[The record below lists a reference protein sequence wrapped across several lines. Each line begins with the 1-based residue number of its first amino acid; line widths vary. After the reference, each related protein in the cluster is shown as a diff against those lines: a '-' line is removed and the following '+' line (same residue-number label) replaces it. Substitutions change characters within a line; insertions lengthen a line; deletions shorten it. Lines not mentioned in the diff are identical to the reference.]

1 MVAVVTLVGEAA
13 GAAGRDNNDKK
24 EQRVTE
30 LRDAEIIIIG
40 GGVIGCSLAY
50 HLSRMGHKDILLLE
64 RGQLTHGATWHAA
77 GLVGQLRSTR
87 NKTRLMQKSVELY
100 DELETI
106 TGQAVDWRK
115 VGSLRLACSPERM
128 LEIRRSATLAKSFG
142 LEFHVISANEARELF
157 PLMSTDG
164 VLGAAFIPGD
174 GYVDPSSLT
183 QALAKGARD
192 GGVKIRQ
199 GVTVTGLQREGLR
212 VTAVETDQGSIRCD
226 KVVNAAGMWSRNVGL
241 MAGVDVPVVALE
253 HQYLLTDQIPNMP
266 ADLPTMR
273 DPDHLIYVK
282 PEVRGLAIGGW
293 EPDTIAWGEAGIP
306 ADFGPELL
314 PSNFDRFEQ
323 LAEAAG
329 MRRPAVNETGVR
341 ELVNGPIPWSAD
353 GDFFFGL
360 APELDNFYVCS
371 GFSYGIAAGG
381 GAGRMMAE
389 WITDGAPSVD
399 LFGLDIR
406 RFGPHHNAKHFL
418 YPRTIENY
426 GDYYALHMPEH
437 EVHSARGIR
446 RSPLYH
452 TLKERG
458 AVMGSKGGW
467 ERPNWFAPE
476 GSEPV
481 DQPSFHKP
489 NWFDAVGAEC
499 RAIRENVALIDM
511 TSFSK
516 FDIIGPDALPLLQRL
531 CVSNMDKPVGSVI
544 YTQMCNVRGGI
555 EADVTICRTGANEF
569 YLVTGSAFATHDC
582 DWIRR
587 NTRDDETVFV
597 RDVTSSRAVINLCGP
612 NARHVLQ
619 AASEDDVAN
628 DAFPFATF
636 WEIRLGAATVR
647 AVRISYVG
655 ELGWELHVPT
665 EYAAHVYE
673 TLRRAGAEFGIADAG
688 YRAIASLRLEKGYL
702 AWSTDI
708 TPDYTPFE
716 AGLGHRVAFKKGDFI
731 GRDALVSLR
740 DQPPARRMCTFTLE
754 GEAWVHG
761 GECILHGDEVLDVT
775 TSGGFGHWVGK
786 PIVMGYLPA
795 EYLDSDDLEVEVFG
809 ERFRATRYDRA
820 LYDPDM
826 EKMKC

>member
-329 MRRPAVNETGVR
+329 MSACRPSTKPGCANWSTAPYPGRRTAISSSDWRRSWTTSMSAAASPTASRPAAE
-341 ELVNGPIPWSAD
+341 P
-353 GDFFFGL
+353 
-360 APELDNFYVCS
+360 
-371 GFSYGIAAGG
+371 AA
-381 GAGRMMAE
+381 
-389 WITDGAPSVD
+389 
-399 LFGLDIR
+399 
-406 RFGPHHNAKHFL
+406 
-418 YPRTIENY
+418 
-426 GDYYALHMPEH
+426 
-437 EVHSARGIR
+437 
-446 RSPLYH
+446 
-452 TLKERG
+452 
-458 AVMGSKGGW
+458 
-467 ERPNWFAPE
+467 
-476 GSEPV
+476 
-481 DQPSFHKP
+481 
-489 NWFDAVGAEC
+489 
-499 RAIRENVALIDM
+499 
-511 TSFSK
+511 
-516 FDIIGPDALPLLQRL
+516 
-531 CVSNMDKPVGSVI
+531 
-544 YTQMCNVRGGI
+544 
-555 EADVTICRTGANEF
+555 
-569 YLVTGSAFATHDC
+569 
-582 DWIRR
+582 
-587 NTRDDETVFV
+587 
-597 RDVTSSRAVINLCGP
+597 
-612 NARHVLQ
+612 
-619 AASEDDVAN
+619 
-628 DAFPFATF
+628 
-636 WEIRLGAATVR
+636 
-647 AVRISYVG
+647 
-655 ELGWELHVPT
+655 
-665 EYAAHVYE
+665 
-673 TLRRAGAEFGIADAG
+673 
-688 YRAIASLRLEKGYL
+688 
-702 AWSTDI
+702 
-708 TPDYTPFE
+708 
-716 AGLGHRVAFKKGDFI
+716 
-731 GRDALVSLR
+731 
-740 DQPPARRMCTFTLE
+740 
-754 GEAWVHG
+754 
-761 GECILHGDEVLDVT
+761 
-775 TSGGFGHWVGK
+775 
-786 PIVMGYLPA
+786 
-795 EYLDSDDLEVEVFG
+795 
-809 ERFRATRYDRA
+809 
-820 LYDPDM
+820 
-826 EKMKC
+826 